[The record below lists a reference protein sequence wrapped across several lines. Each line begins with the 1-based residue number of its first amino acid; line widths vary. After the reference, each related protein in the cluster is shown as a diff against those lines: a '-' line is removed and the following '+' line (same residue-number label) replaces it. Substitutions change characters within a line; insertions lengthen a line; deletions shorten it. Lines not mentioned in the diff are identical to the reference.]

1 MSVEKQL
8 QRWTRAELI
17 DSSTAEKILHFE
29 QRGENRRLR
38 WPAILAI
45 SFGAVMLCAGVLLF
59 VAAHWD
65 QISPTQRFVL
75 VLTMVA
81 GFHVAG
87 AFAGIRVPAAGIA
100 LHLVGTASLGAG
112 VYLTGQIF
120 NLDEHWPSGILLW
133 ALGAVLAWLIL
144 RQWPQAAL
152 AAVLI
157 PWWLGAEWYVATER
171 FDVAWIIAAQGFL
184 LLAIFY
190 LTLPHKQTDDHLRM
204 ALTRVG
210 YLSVIP
216 FIADVI
222 ITADPQRWWWF
233 PYRTTPLPLSM
244 SLLGYSV
251 AYLPVLVLAF
261 ITRKR
266 GGVGILLS
274 AVWVAVLALLGREYT
289 PENNLGLYL
298 WLAVGAFA
306 LCWWGVRDNRK
317 LFINYG
323 TAIFAITLIAFYFSR
338 VMDKLGRSM
347 GLIVLGVLF
356 LGGGSILH
364 RLRNHLIAR
373 AAATIGGSR

>member
-1 MSVEKQL
+1 MSLEKQL

-17 DSSTAEKILHFE
+17 DSSTVEKILQFE
-29 QRGENRRLR
+29 QTGDNRRLR

-45 SFGAVMLCAGVLLF
+45 GFGAVMLCAGVLLF

-65 QISPTQRFVL
+65 HISPAERFVM

-87 AFAGIRVPAAGIA
+87 ALAGTRVQAAGIA
-100 LHLVGTASLGAG
+100 LHFVGTATLGAG
-112 VYLTGQIF
+112 VYLAGQIF

-133 ALGAVLAWLIL
+133 ALGAALAWLIL

-152 AAVLI
+152 VAVLI
-157 PWWLGAEWYVATER
+157 PWWLGAEWYVATSR
-171 FDVAWIIAAQGFL
+171 FQGAWNIAAQGFL

-190 LTLPHKQTDDHLRM
+190 LTLPQKQTDDHLRM

-210 YLSVIP
+210 YLAVIP

-222 ITADPQRWWWF
+222 ATADAHQWWF
-233 PYRTTPLPLSM
+233 YSRNVPLSVSL
-244 SLLGYSV
+244 SLLGYTV
-251 AYLPVLVLAF
+251 AYLPLLGLAF

-266 GGVGILLS
+266 GGVGILLA
-274 AVWVAVLALLGREYT
+274 AVWVALLALLSREYN

-298 WLAVGAFA
+298 WLAAGAFA
-306 LCWWGVRDNRK
+306 LCWWGVRENRK

-323 TAIFAITLIAFYFSR
+323 TAIFAITLIAFYFSQ
-338 VMDKLGRSM
+338 VWDKLGRSM
-347 GLIVLGVLF
+347 GLIMVGVVF
-356 LGGGSILH
+356 LGGGWILH
-364 RLRNHLIAR
+364 RLRTGLIAR